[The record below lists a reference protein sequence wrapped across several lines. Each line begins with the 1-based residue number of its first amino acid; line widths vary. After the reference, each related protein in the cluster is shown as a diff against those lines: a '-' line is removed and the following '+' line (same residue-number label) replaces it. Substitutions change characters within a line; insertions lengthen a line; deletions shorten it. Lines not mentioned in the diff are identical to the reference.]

1 MMKVLR
7 FCFAVA
13 IVAVA
18 MLPGSASAS
27 SKVSFK
33 ASSGAPWSFE
43 QAAHL
48 LRRAGFGGTPDQIEH
63 LVQMGRDRAVDY
75 LVDYEQVPIGDSA
88 YPMRENDVKPL
99 ERRLLTDLEQS
110 ERERITMML
119 RRLNDQHM
127 QAVRDWWT
135 RRMVVTNRPLQEKM
149 TLFWHGHFTS
159 GFREVRGWREMYAQ
173 NEFFREN
180 ALADFETLL
189 MGVAKDP
196 AMLKYLDNARNVKT
210 SPNEN
215 FARELMELFS
225 LGVGNYSER
234 DIKEAAR
241 AFTGWSL
248 DVDGYR
254 FFPRR
259 HDFGTKMFFGR
270 RGRFDGD
277 DIIQLILRHP
287 NAPRFM
293 ASNLLDFFVY
303 RDAEPK
309 TIESLAKVIESK
321 DFDFREIMRALLKS
335 DEFYSDRAMFSQI
348 KSPVDL
354 VVGAVRSLE
363 VDTVNPRGLYAAC
376 RQMGQNLFQPPNVKG
391 WDGAERWIT
400 TNTLFARYNFGKD
413 LVGTN
418 ARRKP
423 STIAGRIADMK
434 RQRNASAAKGKGA
447 SDGAMMMDDEMMMRP
462 TLSQITGNSVSTSPY
477 DPRPTLDRLALRA
490 PDEIV
495 QHYVKRLLQRELEP
509 QRFEVL
515 LTAFAPQGK
524 PFRVDARDT
533 PERIRALVSLIMS
546 MPEYQ
551 LF

>member
-196 AMLKYLDNARNVKT
+196 AAYREMLR
-210 SPNEN
+210 
-215 FARELMELFS
+215 
-225 LGVGNYSER
+225 
-234 DIKEAAR
+234 
-241 AFTGWSL
+241 
-248 DVDGYR
+248 
-254 FFPRR
+254 
-259 HDFGTKMFFGR
+259 
-270 RGRFDGD
+270 
-277 DIIQLILRHP
+277 
-287 NAPRFM
+287 
-293 ASNLLDFFVY
+293 
-303 RDAEPK
+303 
-309 TIESLAKVIESK
+309 
-321 DFDFREIMRALLKS
+321 
-335 DEFYSDRAMFSQI
+335 
-348 KSPVDL
+348 
-354 VVGAVRSLE
+354 
-363 VDTVNPRGLYAAC
+363 
-376 RQMGQNLFQPPNVKG
+376 
-391 WDGAERWIT
+391 
-400 TNTLFARYNFGKD
+400 
-413 LVGTN
+413 
-418 ARRKP
+418 
-423 STIAGRIADMK
+423 RIATAWSPSVFWLPELPEAPLAVGESFTVGDQGDVGGTDPGVAMEIAS
-434 RQRNASAAKGKGA
+434 QR
-447 SDGAMMMDDEMMMRP
+447 
-462 TLSQITGNSVSTSPY
+462 TY
-477 DPRPTLDRLALRA
+477 TLDRVEDGKAKFSIRLHSTVDAATAQSSVESEQRALGDAVFDLALGMWVRQETRSEHRA
-490 PDEIV
+490 RFKGGPGGDGIATARAVTTIEMA
-495 QHYVKRLLQRELEP
+495 RES
-509 QRFEVL
+509 
-515 LTAFAPQGK
+515 A
-524 PFRVDARDT
+524 
-533 PERIRALVSLIMS
+533 PER
-546 MPEYQ
+546 
-551 LF
+551 